1 MTGRAVT
8 AVNLF
13 GMGGVFVLQWAFG
26 LVLDAFRCSLDA
38 GGGYPP
44 AAYAFA
50 FVLTATGTSAALLLY
65 LPLARRDKSGR
76 REGGIKTAT

>member
-26 LVLDAFRCSLDA
+26 LVLDASQGTA
-38 GGGYPP
+38 GGDSPEGY
-44 AAYAFA
+44 AVAFL
-50 FVLTATGTSAALLLY
+50 LTTAGTAAALILY
-65 LPLARRDKSGR
+65 LPLARKDGLRK
-76 REGGIKTAT
+76 REEGIKPVA